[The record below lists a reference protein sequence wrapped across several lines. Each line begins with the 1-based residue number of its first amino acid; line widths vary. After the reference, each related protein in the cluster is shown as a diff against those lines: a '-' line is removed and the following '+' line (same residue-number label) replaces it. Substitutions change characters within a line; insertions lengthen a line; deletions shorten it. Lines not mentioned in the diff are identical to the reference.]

1 MRSMTCRVKVVF
13 DQYIHKDIRQYRAN
27 RSYAKAMVINFLD
40 VLIDEGYRHFVIYI
54 DDQTDLWIAE
64 LLYFLIP
71 SYKPLD
77 ITYTLGLWTD
87 EAELNYDWMEKSVCF
102 VREVLQATKKI
113 VWRQEGWYEP
123 EYTLKYLAITH
134 R

>member
-1 MRSMTCRVKVVF
+1 MRSRTCRIQVEF
-13 DQYIHKDIRQYRAN
+13 DRYIHKDIRQYRAN
-27 RSYAKAMVINFLD
+27 RSYAKAVVINFFD
-40 VLIDEGYRHFVIYI
+40 VLIDEGYRQFVIYI
-54 DDQTDLWIAE
+54 DYPTDLWIAE

-87 EAELNYDWMEKSVCF
+87 EAEMNYDWMENAVCF
-102 VREVLQATKKI
+102 AKEVLQAAKKI

-123 EYTLKYLAITH
+123 EYTLKSLTIT
-134 R
+134 RR